1 MKFPNSPLT
10 LIKLNS
16 RAMRLS
22 FIAIGSS
29 LILSACTTYQAPV
42 SERGTVVERTPPL
55 VLSTTGASTSTS
67 GSRPATTS
75 TSSSSA
81 GSRTAAT
88 SGAATV
94 AVTPTRSGIDRSTIS
109 RTPVANTSAG
119 SSAASTATS
128 TTSPS
133 SAASTASGS
142 SLSALPQASAQVLSQ
157 APSAAS
163 DSTTGSSATA
173 HVVTRG
179 ETLYSIA
186 FLYDL
191 DFRRL
196 ALANNLQPPYTIYPD
211 QRLSLNQAGISETA
225 VSSLPTIPAS
235 PAGESV
241 APQGQRPQIA
251 SENRRR
257 EDMPTR
263 QVDGVA
269 WQWPVQGRLLRN
281 FASSSGDITGR
292 GIDIVG
298 RRGDPVYAA
307 ADGDVVYAGR
317 GIQGA
322 GDLIIIRHGSRL
334 LSAYMYNSAMLVS
347 EGARINAG
355 DKIAEVGSDIA
366 GQELL
371 HFEVRLDGK
380 PVDPLLYLPAR

>member
-1 MKFPNSPLT
+1 MKFSNIPLT
-10 LIKLNS
+10 QSKLINCTMHLG
-16 RAMRLS
+16 
-22 FIAIGSS
+22 FIAIGS
-29 LILSACTTYQAPV
+29 LILSACTSYQAPV

-55 VLSTTGASTSTS
+55 ILSTTGASTST
-67 GSRPATTS
+67 GSRPATGST
-75 TSSSSA
+75 TSSRA
-81 GSRTAAT
+81 AAT
-88 SGAATV
+88 SAAATV
-94 AVTPTRSGIDRSTIS
+94 AVTPTRSGIDRTTIS
-109 RTPVANTSAG
+109 RTPVD
-119 SSAASTATS
+119 TS
-128 TTSPS
+128 TGTSVAPT
-133 SAASTASGS
+133 AASTASTS
-142 SLSALPQASAQVLSQ
+142 SQASSQ
-157 APSAAS
+157 ALTPAPSFAPISTAGTTAA
-163 DSTTGSSATA
+163 T

-211 QRLSLNQAGISETA
+211 QRLSLNQSGISETA

-235 PAGESV
+235 PAGES
-241 APQGQRPQIA
+241 ATPQGQRPQLA

-257 EDMPTR
+257 EAVSTR
-263 QVDGVA
+263 QVDGVD

-298 RRGDPVYAA
+298 RRGEAVYAA

-334 LSAYMYNSAMLVS
+334 LSAYMYNSTMLVS

-355 DKIAEVGSDIA
+355 DKIAEIGSDIA

-380 PVDPLLYLPAR
+380 PVDPLLYLPVR